1 MKRKPVRS
9 PRTRVSATVVGCQ
22 YSASLT
28 GDLSQNMRIDM
39 TDQEIKSLARG
50 YAEENYNTRGGV
62 DIMADEAEN
71 VIRYIM
77 RTHDIVK
84 KQN

>member
-1 MKRKPVRS
+1 
-9 PRTRVSATVVGCQ
+9 
-22 YSASLT
+22 
-28 GDLSQNMRIDM
+28 M
-39 TDQEIKSLARG
+39 TDQEIKSLALS